1 MAPGFLGLGG
11 LTTILYQQGVS
22 LEQLGAFQALTI
34 LGLAKFLWAP
44 LVDRYGARRFGH
56 YRSWLLVTQVAVAA
70 LIPLDPVGDLG
81 SVTVLVLVLWVLMG
95 TQDVATDALFIR
107 LLDESGRGVA
117 NGIQTAAGFLGTI
130 LRSGAVLLV
139 YDRIGWTAALL
150 ILAVATALPM
160 LRFREPAPVRPER
173 NGFATLADLLRQPGV
188 ARWALVL
195 LPMLWA
201 GIGGYFTLLNPM
213 LLDAGWSLSQIGV
226 VVTVFGSLVAIA
238 GGLAAGP
245 ITARLGQRRS
255 LLVFGIA
262 QLVVVPGLFAVAYG
276 HAEPL
281 FTTIVICLVHLIYA
295 ATTAASTVSMDLGR
309 PDSAGSDYTALST
322 VGTAVSF
329 GVGAASTALAGTFGY
344 PLLLAAAV
352 GLLAAGVL
360 ATLLFF
366 PKSGPSLR
374 SSLDTSSPAAAGRPP
389 WLGRSP
395 AELLRDFPQALG
407 LALAAKPGIQGLLGR
422 RAGQV
427 PETAGAV
434 EPPAARIR
442 GSGGHQGGEQRSLDR
457 PEQDAATG
465 ERPRR
470 GCPVPG
476 RVPGARSAGRSGP
489 RRGARGCW

>member
-1 MAPGFLGLGG
+1 MKRRPAQRVYLLLGALWAGQSMAPGFLGLGG

-56 YRSWLLVTQVAVAA
+56 YRSWLLVTQPAMTLAVAA

-95 TQDVATDALFIR
+95 TQDVATDALSIR

-130 LRSGAVLLV
+130 LGSGAVLLV

-160 LRFREPAPVRPER
+160 LPVLRFREPAPVRPER

-195 LPMLWA
+195 LPLLWA

-213 LLDAGWSLSQIGV
+213 LVDAGWSLSQIGV

-262 QLVVVPGLFAVAYG
+262 QLIVVPGLFAVAYG
-276 HAEPL
+276 HADPL
-281 FTTIVICLVHLIYA
+281 FTTVVICLVHLVYAA
-295 ATTAASTVSMDLGR
+295 ATTAASTVSMDLCR

-352 GLLAAGVL
+352 VLLAVGVL

-366 PKSGPSLR
+366 PKR
-374 SSLDTSSPAAAGRPP
+374 GR
-389 WLGRSP
+389 
-395 AELLRDFPQALG
+395 
-407 LALAAKPGIQGLLGR
+407 I
-422 RAGQV
+422 
-427 PETAGAV
+427 PEKRHEISIA
-434 EPPAARIR
+434 
-442 GSGGHQGGEQRSLDR
+442 
-457 PEQDAATG
+457 
-465 ERPRR
+465 
-470 GCPVPG
+470 
-476 RVPGARSAGRSGP
+476 
-489 RRGARGCW
+489 